1 MLNKTSKS
9 LFSHHYLTHRLP
21 DHPQWRQDAGPALI
35 ALRRLYQAQKER
47 LPLYNEDQT
56 EEEFILPLLREVLG
70 FAGAYTVEASI
81 RRQGRVQRP
90 DYALF
95 ANAAQKAEADRHL
108 GDERAF
114 YARAVA
120 VADAKYWQRP
130 LSQKR
135 TDERDA
141 WRNSNPSFQIVNYL
155 VATGADWGILTNGRL
170 WRLYS
175 RQVSGTATEF
185 YEVDLF
191 HVLEPDRPGDPLD
204 QFKRWW
210 LFFRRAA
217 FVPDSQGR
225 SFLERVQAGSAAY
238 ARVVGDQLKER
249 VFDQIFPCWP
259 AVLWPTGPGT
269 AVTARARAPAARYR
283 KPPSPSSTSSSFCS
297 TARRGG
303 CCPWTIAATSA
314 RA

>member
-21 DHPQWRQDAGPALI
+21 DHPQWRQDAGPALA

-81 RRQGRVQRP
+81 CRQGRVQRP

-141 WRNSNPSFQIVNYL
+141 
-155 VATGADWGILTNGRL
+155 
-170 WRLYS
+170 
-175 RQVSGTATEF
+175 
-185 YEVDLF
+185 
-191 HVLEPDRPGDPLD
+191 
-204 QFKRWW
+204 
-210 LFFRRAA
+210 
-217 FVPDSQGR
+217 
-225 SFLERVQAGSAAY
+225 
-238 ARVVGDQLKER
+238 
-249 VFDQIFPCWP
+249 
-259 AVLWPTGPGT
+259 
-269 AVTARARAPAARYR
+269 
-283 KPPSPSSTSSSFCS
+283 
-297 TARRGG
+297 
-303 CCPWTIAATSA
+303 
-314 RA
+314 